1 MCYKEEKL
9 LPFLVSLQKYIFLH
23 LKIINMF
30 LLSLPPPSS
39 PYPTQSLYSLSF
51 WISKDE
57 EWKIILDCFSCF
69 NQQVVII
76 QIITNN
82 SVNIHAF
89 LNIEKIA
96 FDLLSNSTQF
106 SNLFEIFPFSKI
118 IPDNFQ
124 NFWSPVVWGRGCFFI
139 FWLLL
144 FIVNSQLKQNH
155 ILRLDH
161 AMKFNDFEQKPVSS
175 SKLFGFLKQEYFICK
190 RNLGNNFLC

>member
-9 LPFLVSLQKYIFLH
+9 LPFVVSLKKQIFLH

-30 LLSLPPPSS
+30 LLSIPPPS
-39 PYPTQSLYSLSF
+39 PPTPHLTQSLYSLSF

-76 QIITNN
+76 QKITNN

-96 FDLLSNSTQF
+96 FDILSNSIQF
-106 SNLFEIFPFSKI
+106 SNLFEIFQFSKI

-124 NFWSPVVWGRGCFFI
+124 NFWSPIVWRRGCFFY
-139 FWLLL
+139 FDYYSLL
-144 FIVNSQLKQNH
+144 
-155 ILRLDH
+155 
-161 AMKFNDFEQKPVSS
+161 
-175 SKLFGFLKQEYFICK
+175 
-190 RNLGNNFLC
+190 

>member
-9 LPFLVSLQKYIFLH
+9 LPFVVSLKKQVFLH

-30 LLSLPPPSS
+30 LLSIPPPS
-39 PYPTQSLYSLSF
+39 PPAPHLTQSLDSLSF

-76 QIITNN
+76 QKITNN

-96 FDLLSNSTQF
+96 FDILSNCNQF
-106 SNLFEIFPFSKI
+106 SNLFEIFLFSKI

-124 NFWSPVVWGRGCFFI
+124 NFWSPIVWWRGCFFY
-139 FWLLL
+139 FDYYSLL
-144 FIVNSQLKQNH
+144 
-155 ILRLDH
+155 
-161 AMKFNDFEQKPVSS
+161 
-175 SKLFGFLKQEYFICK
+175 
-190 RNLGNNFLC
+190 